1 MSPTGARRSENVGT
15 SNHKFGEI
23 PNHRKPKVSLAMLII
38 QGLVGP
44 KAMAKA
50 VADGQ
55 QVNIP
60 APRYFFDGAT
70 EDKSKSRLLD
80 FGCWYQD
87 VFSWQIRK
95 TALMQ
100 TSRIDKIF
108 PKGERFLRRAS
119 QEKLLELRISSPYRK
134 PTQVGEA
141 SSLR

>member
-1 MSPTGARRSENVGT
+1 MVGERSSCSEGEGVSPAGARRSENVGT

-55 QVNIP
+55 QINIS
-60 APRYFFDGAT
+60 APRYFFDGVT
-70 EDKSKSRLLD
+70 EEKSKSRLLD

-87 VFSWQIRK
+87 VFSWKIRK
-95 TALMQ
+95 TASMQ
-100 TSRIDKIF
+100 ISRIDKIF
-108 PKGERFLRRAS
+108 PQGEKFL
-119 QEKLLELRISSPYRK
+119 
-134 PTQVGEA
+134 
-141 SSLR
+141 